1 MPWCAWSPHHI
12 TSIFYP
18 VYTSSPLSTG
28 SLGIGLAVEP
38 GYTSCFP
45 GVEEPLTETA
55 RRALRLIGA
64 RDLRGKFI
72 SPLPPGR
79 GYAVSA
85 ASAIT
90 SVLASVKIGGR
101 KVGVLEA
108 LQAAHK
114 AEVLERT
121 GLGDVLALSCGIGI
135 VIRLHPGAPGLGRVE
150 CVPLPRS
157 IGIISVEGEGRST
170 RELLSEGY
178 IRESA
183 PLALRL
189 IRRVSDEMSLESF
202 VYASRIYT
210 DRLNLLRHVVGG
222 QVDIV
227 RSTPGL
233 IGYYAKKSVAVVI
246 VEEDRLGDAF
256 EHLGN
261 LKGVSLRLLRPSE
274 SGVRVWWDYG
284 T

>member
-12 TSIFYP
+12 TSIFHP

-38 GYTSCFP
+38 GFTSCFP
-45 GVEEPLTETA
+45 GVEEPPTGTA
-55 RRALRLIGA
+55 RRALRLLGA
-64 RDLRGKFI
+64 RDPRGKFI

-85 ASAIT
+85 ASAVT
-90 SVLASVKIGGR
+90 SALASVKINGR
-101 KVGVLEA
+101 KIGVFEA
-108 LQAAHK
+108 FQAAHK

-121 GLGDVLALSCGIGI
+121 GLGDVLAISCGIGI

-150 CVPLPRS
+150 CVPLPRN
-157 IGIISVEGEGRST
+157 IGIISVEGAGRST
-170 RELLSEGY
+170 RELLSERY

-189 IRRVSDEMSLESF
+189 IRRVSDERSLESF
-202 VYASRIYT
+202 AHASQVYT
-210 DRLNLLRHVVGG
+210 DSLNLLSHVVGG
-222 QVDIV
+222 QAYVI